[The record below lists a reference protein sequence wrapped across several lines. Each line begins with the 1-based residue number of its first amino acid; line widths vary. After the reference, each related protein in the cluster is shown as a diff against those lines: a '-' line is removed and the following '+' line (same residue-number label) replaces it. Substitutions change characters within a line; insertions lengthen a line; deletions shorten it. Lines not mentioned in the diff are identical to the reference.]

1 MTAPVRDG
9 KGALAIVVTGWD
21 AEAWATRF
29 RALAPARGVYIWPDQ
44 IGAPQQIAYAC
55 AWKPPP
61 GTLAAFPNLRAVPIV
76 RIVDP
81 DLTSRM
87 VEYVLLHVLMV
98 HRRQRLY
105 DAQQRA

>member
-44 IGAPQQIAYAC
+44 IGAPPADRLCLRVEAAARHARGVPQSQGGVL
-55 AWKPPP
+55 AW
-61 GTLAAFPNLRAVPIV
+61 GRG
-76 RIVDP
+76 
-81 DLTSRM
+81 
-87 VEYVLLHVLMV
+87 
-98 HRRQRLY
+98 
-105 DAQQRA
+105 